1 MSVPSNYDDAA
12 HLPAASLE
20 HSASVSATPVL
31 PEATVGRMTA
41 YLRALDLA
49 ADEHTTVSSQA
60 LADAAGVN
68 SATLRKDLSLMG
80 TYGRRG
86 VGYDVALLRELLENT
101 LGLKREWRVVLV
113 GAGNLGRA
121 LAGYVGFRS
130 HGFRFVGVVDS
141 NPELVGKKIHDLEVS
156 ASEQLPDIAREHHA
170 NMAVVTVPGHAAQR
184 VVDELVA
191 AGVRTI
197 LSFAPVRLSVP
208 DGVTV
213 RRVDV
218 AREIQ
223 MLAYFAVVGGGVED

>member
-1 MSVPSNYDDAA
+1 
-12 HLPAASLE
+12 
-20 HSASVSATPVL
+20 
-31 PEATVGRMTA
+31 
-41 YLRALDLA
+41 
-49 ADEHTTVSSQA
+49 
-60 LADAAGVN
+60 
-68 SATLRKDLSLMG
+68 MG

-101 LGLKREWRVVLV
+101 LGLTREWRIVLV

-121 LAGYVGFRS
+121 LAGYGGLRS

-141 NPELVGKKIHDLEVS
+141 NPELVGLKIHDLEV
-156 ASEQLPDIAREHHA
+156 ASSRDLPQIAQEHRA
-170 NMAVVTVPGHAAQR
+170 NMAVVTVPGQAAQR
-184 VVDELVA
+184 VVDELVD

-197 LSFAPVRLSVP
+197 LSFAPVRLTVP

-223 MLAYFAVVGGGVED
+223 MLAYFAMVGGGADLPTQ